1 MKEWMDELVETMD
14 GWIEFIGETSIQ
26 MVKYIGAIIILI
38 TVPVWY
44 LPYKFFRKK

>member
-14 GWIEFIGETSIQ
+14 GYVEFTGEIAIEMMKFVGK
-26 MVKYIGAIIILI
+26 VFVLI
-38 TVPVWY
+38 VFPIWY